1 MIQAIT
7 DVLHIVLKNLYQFSG
22 NYGLAI
28 ILLTILIRILT
39 WPLISKQLASAK
51 AMQDL
56 QPELRKIQDKHKN
69 NKEKLQQETME
80 LWKRNKVNPL
90 AGCLPLI
97 IQMPILFAMFRVLEQ
112 PQRLYE
118 TIAGFSPYF
127 LMMDMTKADPYYIL
141 PVLSAATTYWQQKTI
156 MTDKSQQAMLI
167 IMPLMILVF
176 SINFQAGLNLYW
188 VVGNILSVG
197 HHYVI
202 NRAPAKGA
210 TGEKR

>member
-7 DVLHIVLKNLYQFSG
+7 DVLHVVLKNLYQFSG

-28 ILLTILIRILT
+28 ILLTILIRLLT

-56 QPELRKIQDKHKN
+56 QPELRKIQDKYKD
-69 NKEKLQQETME
+69 NKERLQQETME
-80 LWKRNKVNPL
+80 LWKRNKVNPM

-97 IQMPILFAMFRVLEQ
+97 IQLPILIAMFRVLEQ
-112 PQRLYE
+112 PQRLHD
-118 TIAGFSPYF
+118 TIVGFSPYF
-127 LMMDMTKADPYYIL
+127 LTMDMTKSDPYYIL
-141 PVLSAATTYWQQKTI
+141 PVLSAVTTYWQQKVM
-156 MTDKSQQAMLI
+156 MTDKSQQALLI
-167 IMPLMILVF
+167 AMPVMILIF
-176 SINFQAGLNLYW
+176 SVNFQAGLVLYW
-188 VVGNILSVG
+188 VVGNILSIG
-197 HHYVI
+197 HHYLL

>member
-1 MIQAIT
+1 
-7 DVLHIVLKNLYQFSG
+7 
-22 NYGLAI
+22 
-28 ILLTILIRILT
+28 
-39 WPLISKQLASAK
+39 
-51 AMQDL
+51 
-56 QPELRKIQDKHKN
+56 
-69 NKEKLQQETME
+69 ME